1 MIAHLNED
9 EQNPAYDLLSTSF
22 KYFIHMANLI
32 DTKRID
38 EIITFLKS
46 LNINSERFHEII
58 ISQNLETIQN
68 FNEALTHSSG
78 NKKINY
84 EKLEFFGDAV
94 LRLAA
99 SNFIEEKYTHM
110 SVGDRSELRSQ
121 IVSDEWLT
129 QLGKKI
135 DVERFII
142 KGPKAL
148 GDENAKDTIIG
159 EATEAVIGAIY
170 KCFNSIKEV
179 NLWLDEFWTKD
190 SEAFLKNPYK
200 FNAKS
205 ELQEWC
211 QRKGFDL
218 PTYKIMEISKIHGD
232 PKRFSCEIYINGS
245 KKAYSFGQS
254 HKKAEKNAA
263 IILIEQFIKEGKIQ
277 YSNYF

>member
-22 KYFIHMANLI
+22 KYLIYMAILI
-32 DTKRID
+32 DGRRID
-38 EIITFLKS
+38 QIITFLKS
-46 LNINSERFHEII
+46 LNINSERFYEMIN
-58 ISQNLETIQN
+58 SKNLETIHN

-99 SNFIEEKYTHM
+99 SKFIEEKYTNM

-129 QLGKKI
+129 QLGKKFDI
-135 DVERFII
+135 EKFII

-170 KCFNSIKEV
+170 KSFNSIKEV
-179 NLWLDEFWTKD
+179 NLWLDDFWVKD
-190 SEAFLKNPYK
+190 SAAFLKAPYK

-205 ELQEWC
+205 ALQEWC
-211 QRKGFDL
+211 QSSGFNL
-218 PTYKIMEISKIHGD
+218 PEYKIIEVSKIHGD

-245 KKAYSFGQS
+245 KKAYAFGQS

-263 IILIEQFIKEGKIQ
+263 SILIEKFIKEGKIQ